1 MHKVHF
7 TLITFAPSGADV
19 RVKDALLNQGYRVRA
34 VYGEDWLM
42 ATAPVDTPV
51 ILFVGGAGLPEAQ
64 IVAALDRVHG
74 PVLGIFDGREA
85 GGYRAL
91 AQRCGQRLCWPG
103 AAEDLT
109 GMLQGIL
116 NGTAPAATRDEPG
129 EVLEDSGLLNM
140 IGNSSAF
147 RETLSRIKRISRCD
161 VQIMIDGETGTG
173 KEMAARAIHYISA
186 RRDFPFIPV
195 NCGAIPDNLV
205 ENELFGHARGAFT
218 DAREAQPGLV
228 RQADGGTLFLDEVD
242 ALSPKSQVSLLRFL
256 QDRQYRPLG
265 GSRLLSADVR
275 IISATNADLAKL
287 TAEGAFR
294 SDLLFRLNIM
304 TVRMPP
310 LRERQQDIALLA
322 EHFLRQL
329 SVRYGQP
336 TKVLHPDTVAWLKCY
351 QWPGN
356 IRELENFLHR
366 EYLLTDGGV
375 IRIDAQ
381 SPSADGDERRGR
393 KSDRRSARSQI
404 TGLGFSTAKTRVIA
418 EFEKTYLEHL
428 MSESQGN
435 VTVAAKLAGKERRAF
450 GKLLKK
456 HGLQRDLYA
465 PQ

>member
-1 MHKVHF
+1 MHKVDF

-19 RVKDALLNQGYRVRA
+19 RVKDVLLNQGYRVRA
-34 VYGEDWLM
+34 AYGEDWLM

-51 ILFVGGAGLPEAQ
+51 ILFVGGADLPEAQ
-64 IVAALDRVHG
+64 IVAALDGVHG

-85 GGYRAL
+85 GDYRAL
-91 AQRCGQRLCWPG
+91 AQRCGERLCWPDT
-103 AAEDLT
+103 AEEFI
-109 GMLQGIL
+109 GMLQRML
-116 NGTAPAATRDEPG
+116 NGAATAATHDEPDV
-129 EVLEDSGLLNM
+129 VLEDSGLLNM
-140 IGNSSAF
+140 VGHSSAF
-147 RETLSRIKRISRCD
+147 RETLTRIKRISRCD
-161 VQIMIDGETGTG
+161 VQVMIDGETGTG
-173 KEMAARAIHYISA
+173 KEMAARAIHYLSA

-205 ENELFGHARGAFT
+205 ENELFGHAKGAFT

-265 GSRLLSADVR
+265 GSRLLTADVR
-275 IISATNADLAKL
+275 VISATNADLTML
-287 TAEGAFR
+287 TAQGIFR

-322 EHFLRQL
+322 EHFIRQL

-336 TKVLHPDTVAWLKCY
+336 PKALHADTLAWLKRY

-356 IRELENFLHR
+356 VRELENFLHR

-381 SPSADGDERRGR
+381 SPSADERRGR
-393 KSDRRSARSQI
+393 KSDRRSANGPI
-404 TGLGFSTAKTRVIA
+404 TSLGFSTAKTRVIA
-418 EFEKTYLEHL
+418 EFEKAYLEHL

-456 HGLQRDLYA
+456 HGVQRGLYA
-465 PQ
+465 P

>member
-1 MHKVHF
+1 MHKIHF

-19 RVKDALLNQGYRVRA
+19 RVKDILLNQGHRVRA
-34 VYGEDWLM
+34 LYGEDWLK
-42 ATAPVDTPV
+42 AAAPVETPI
-51 ILFVGGAGLPEAQ
+51 ILFVGEAGLPEAR
-64 IVAALDRVHG
+64 IVAALDRIKG
-74 PVLGIFDGREA
+74 PVLGIFDGGEA
-85 GGYRAL
+85 SNYRAL

-103 AAEDLT
+103 AADDLPA
-109 GMLQGIL
+109 MLQRIL
-116 NGTAPAATRDEPG
+116 NGTAAVAVRDESSA
-129 EVLEDSGLLNM
+129 VLEDGGLLNM
-140 IGNSSAF
+140 VGNSAAF
-147 RETLSRIKRISRCD
+147 RETLTRIKRISRCD
-161 VQIMIDGETGTG
+161 VQIMIEGETGTG
-173 KEMAARAIHYISA
+173 KEMAARAIHYLSA

-205 ENELFGHARGAFT
+205 ENELFGHAKGAFT

-228 RQADGGTLFLDEVD
+228 KQADGGTLFLDEVD

-275 IISATNADLAKL
+275 VISATNADLAKL
-287 TAEGAFR
+287 TEEGGFR

-304 TVRMPP
+304 TVSMPP

-322 EHFLRQL
+322 DHFIRQL

-336 TKVLHPDTVAWLKCY
+336 RKSLHPDTLAWLKCY

-366 EYLLTDGGV
+366 EYLLTDGDV

-381 SPSADGDERRGR
+381 NSAADSDERRGR
-393 KSDRRSARSQI
+393 KSDRRSSRSQI

-428 MSESQGN
+428 MSESHGN
-435 VTVAAKLAGKERRAF
+435 VTAAAKLAGKERRAF

-456 HGLQRDLYA
+456 YGLQKDHYA